1 MSDDCIRKSGDG
13 GGKSWRDGATFGV
26 FSPAK
31 GVQQGVFKVQN
42 GVFS

>member
-1 MSDDCIRKSGDG
+1 LGKVSKSNHRHALDG
-13 GGKSWRDGATFGV
+13 GLEGATFGV

-31 GVQQGVFKVQN
+31 GVQEGVLKVQN